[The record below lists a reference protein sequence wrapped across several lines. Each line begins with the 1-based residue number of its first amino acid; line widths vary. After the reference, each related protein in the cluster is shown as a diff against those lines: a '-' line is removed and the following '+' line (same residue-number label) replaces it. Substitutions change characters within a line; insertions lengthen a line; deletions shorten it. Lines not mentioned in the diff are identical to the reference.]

1 MRELFFERIC
11 VLHMIYGKCFLVNDS
26 TVCMAIHSFSVQ
38 QNSYSGLCEVV
49 SAECDEQQPQI
60 WPKIRP
66 QARSFFVL
74 AHLYYPV
81 ESVHVKFNV

>member
-11 VLHMIYGKCFLVNDS
+11 VVFPTSRLKYYALLLHMIYGKCFAVNDS

-49 SAECDEQQPQI
+49 FAECVEQQPQI
-60 WPKIRP
+60 
-66 QARSFFVL
+66 
-74 AHLYYPV
+74 
-81 ESVHVKFNV
+81 